1 MPCCALLSVYSR
13 LNMSKLPYTRMLLAL
28 LGLSLLTAPVHAQ
41 TGGILPLA
49 SVGEKWPQAIETYV
63 IVVPPSQAGKP
74 VGLQVYSPNLN
85 LADYADGRRSAGYF
99 GDELYKKN
107 EPFKTVFT
115 LSGPSGTVF
124 NKEFGPSR
132 EHSWESLW
140 SGGLPAGTYTLKVDS
155 EGDGKNSFALRV
167 AAPFNLQTSSF
178 TVNARDT
185 QQQDLLAARLTVPA
199 DWVGKTLSITN
210 YDIDGPTE
218 AVTWVIQPGGK
229 RVDLPSSGNGKYE
242 TLSFPITKAL
252 LGEWTV
258 YIKVLPTTKQYS
270 NAVTY
275 SFKLNSKPIAARIG
289 GFDAP
294 ANTKITNELLVDV
307 VDPQG
312 RPIPGASYFVGVDN
326 VVRPNLPGGWIPV
339 SAKVL
344 EGKGSVI
351 SPTELRFTPG
361 SNKLRFVA
369 RPPAGGL
376 QVDSVAI
383 YGNQRLVLKG
393 VPFVLEGKNYAT
405 PVTVPLAPGNYTVD
419 PTTIPGSSFNK
430 PPVGIVTDGTTG
442 KVTIEYTPR
451 TEVSLLTTP
460 DVLSPCDVTQLS
472 ATAKTDFPYKLP
484 ADLAINLPSGWTSD
498 YPLSVHGDLSADSP
512 LKLKL
517 PVRVCRSDSAE
528 AVLKQLNLRTVGQA
542 TVRSPGGSNV
552 SRNVQ
557 QGARASVRKSLE
569 ATDQGYLVTLNFSV
583 DSNVDN
589 FTIVDPLPR
598 DGNDALVRGNIKV
611 SGPSLADLQPQVSGD
626 TITLRRTIPGNYTL
640 SYTLLTHLSA
650 ERVLTAP
657 DVRW

>member
-1 MPCCALLSVYSR
+1 MMFSTRTLTLS
-13 LNMSKLPYTRMLLAL
+13 AL
-28 LGLSLLTAPVHAQ
+28 LGLALLASPAHAQ

-49 SVGEKWPQAIETYV
+49 SVGEKWPVAIETYV
-63 IVVPPSQAGKP
+63 ITVPPSQAGKP
-74 VGLQVYSPNLN
+74 LGLQVYSPNLN
-85 LADYADGRRSAGYF
+85 LADYADGRRGAGYF

-115 LSGPSGTVF
+115 LTGPKGTVF
-124 NKEFGPSR
+124 AKEFGTSR

-167 AAPFNLQTSSF
+167 AAPFSLQTSSF

-185 QQQDLLAARLTVPA
+185 EQKELLAARLTIPA
-199 DWVGKTLSITN
+199 DWVGKTLMVTN

-218 AVTWVIQPGGK
+218 AQTWVIQPSGK
-229 RVDLPSSGNGKYE
+229 RVDLPSSGNGEYK
-242 TLSFPITKAL
+242 TVKFPITKAL
-252 LGEWTV
+252 VGEWAV

-275 SFKLNSKPIAARIG
+275 SFKLNDKAITARIG
-289 GFDAP
+289 GFDTP
-294 ANTKITNELLVDV
+294 ANTQIQNELFVDV

-312 RPIPGASYFVGVDN
+312 KPIPGASYFVDVDN

-344 EGKGSVI
+344 QGKGTVI

-369 RPPAGGL
+369 RPPEGGL
-376 QVDSVAI
+376 QVDSVAL
-383 YGNQRLVLKG
+383 YGGQRIPLKG
-393 VPFVLEGKNYAT
+393 IPFDMEGKTYTT
-405 PVTVPLAPGNYTVD
+405 PVTVPLAPGNYTID
-419 PTTIPGSSFNK
+419 PSDIPGSRVNK

-460 DVLSPCDVTQLS
+460 DVLAAGDVAQLT
-472 ATAKTDFPYKLP
+472 ATAKTEFPYKLP
-484 ADLAINLPSGWTSD
+484 ADLALNLPKGWSSD
-498 YPLSVHGDLSADSP
+498 YPVTAHGDFSADSP
-512 LKLKL
+512 LSLKV
-517 PVRVCRSDSAE
+517 PVRITRTDTAE
-528 AVLKQLNLRTVGQA
+528 AVLKQVDLRTTGQA

-557 QGARASVRKSLE
+557 QGARASVAKSLSS
-569 ATDQGYLVTLNFSV
+569 TGQGYTVTLTVTV
-583 DSNVDN
+583 DSSLDN
-589 FTIVDPLPR
+589 FTIVDPLPSG
-598 DGNDALVRGNIKV
+598 DSPAVRGNLKV
-611 SGPSLADLQPQVSGD
+611 DGPSLADLKPQVKGNNIVLSRVIPGTY
-626 TITLRRTIPGNYTL
+626 TITYNLVTD
-640 SYTLLTHLSA
+640 LSA
-650 ERVLTAP
+650 ERVLTSP